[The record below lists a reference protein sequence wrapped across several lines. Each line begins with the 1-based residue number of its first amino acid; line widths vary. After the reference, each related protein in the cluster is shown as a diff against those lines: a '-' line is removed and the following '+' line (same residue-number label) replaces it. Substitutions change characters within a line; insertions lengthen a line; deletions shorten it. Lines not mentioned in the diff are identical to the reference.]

1 MTRTAPSLPCSVL
14 KGGMPAD
21 LRRVRCHAF
30 VDHDWR
36 TASPRGEEGQQYFA
50 FLADEAEKLL
60 RRPGLL
66 SLQVDLTHDD
76 RPDRRV
82 LDLGVR
88 LGHGECVHV
97 EDDVLDR
104 GRALFQGNEP
114 CRFASCALWVI
125 RRLSLSRP

>member
-1 MTRTAPSLPCSVL
+1 
-14 KGGMPAD
+14 MPAD
-21 LRRVRCHAF
+21 LRHGRCHAF
-30 VDHDWR
+30 VDHEWR
-36 TASPRGEEGQQYFA
+36 TASLRSEEGQQYFA

-60 RRPGLL
+60 RLPGLL

-82 LDLGVR
+82 LDLGVGLGDRER
-88 LGHGECVHV
+88 LHV

-114 CRFASCALWVI
+114 CRFANRDLWVI